1 MFEELSEEYGQF
13 IVMLLVFLV
22 GAAVYGGYVY
32 YQKQEDMKRINDHM
46 KNNVERTEQDNQQKQ
61 SQNQGQ
67 PEYVPS
73 DTFKGEQPGYTFKK
87 GDKGQ
92 GYYKDN

>member
-46 KNNVERTEQDNQQKQ
+46 KNNVERTEQDNQQ
-61 SQNQGQ
+61 
-67 PEYVPS
+67 
-73 DTFKGEQPGYTFKK
+73 
-87 GDKGQ
+87 
-92 GYYKDN
+92 